1 MAELVIM
8 PEKDYKDI
16 CDAVRA
22 KTGGT
27 ELLKSGDLPAQI
39 EGISGGGEKILY
51 MDAELLNAGGA
62 YPADADDYTT
72 AVIPAEATYVSL
84 DVFDN
89 LPNIDTVII
98 NGDCEFETYGDY
110 SADGKSN
117 LQRNALF
124 RHILKG
130 KLDKIV
136 INDRAEIPASFLR
149 DAYGLKTL
157 EINNCPSVGNYA
169 FYSCYALASVIL
181 RGNAGN
187 NGVLGYS
194 MFGYCYSLENIEI
207 GRGYTTVDT
216 YFCSSCSNLRNA
228 VLSEDLSEIGDY
240 CFDLCQHLETVTVL
254 CDTAN
259 IGTVGRNIGYRV
271 DGGTVYRGH
280 AGSTI
285 EAWAVTNG
293 KTFEVI
299 E

>member
-1 MAELVIM
+1 MSELVVM
-8 PEKDYKDI
+8 PSVDYQAI

-27 ELLKSGDLPAQI
+27 DLLKSGDIPSQI

-51 MDAELLNAGGA
+51 MDAALLNAGGA

-84 DVFDN
+84 DVFEN

-110 SADGKSN
+110 SPDGKSN

-124 RHILKG
+124 RHMLKG

-136 INDRAEIPASFLR
+136 INDRAEIPAKFLR

-157 EINNCPSVGNYA
+157 EIHNCPSVGDYA
-169 FYSCYALASVIL
+169 FYNCYALASVL
-181 RGNAGN
+181 LQGNADN
-187 NGVLGYS
+187 NGVLGYA
-194 MFGYCYSLENIEI
+194 MFGYCYSLENIEV
-207 GRGYTTVDT
+207 GRGYTTFGT
-216 YFCSSCSNLRNA
+216 YFCNYCSHLRNA
-228 VLSEDLSEIGDY
+228 VLSEDLSEIGSY
-240 CFDLCQHLETVTVL
+240 CFDLCQSLETITVL
-254 CDTAN
+254 CDTAH
-259 IGTVGRNIGYRV
+259 ISSFGRSIGYYV

-285 EAWAVTNG
+285 EAWATTNG